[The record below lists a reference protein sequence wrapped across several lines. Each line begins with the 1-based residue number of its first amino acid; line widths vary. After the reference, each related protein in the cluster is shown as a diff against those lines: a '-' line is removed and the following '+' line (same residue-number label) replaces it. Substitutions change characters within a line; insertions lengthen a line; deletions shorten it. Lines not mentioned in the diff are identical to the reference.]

1 MSKKEHALAGLQL
14 PELVIQRQGKSRYQ
28 VRCQLEEGANLTIVG
43 RVFDD
48 QEFGPISFR
57 MDFVERFPQL
67 KEVTIIRKDDGSLV
81 YLKDT
86 SAQPPCL
93 DGRGRYLETAA
104 KSLAPAA
111 APQAAAP
118 AQAPATAP
126 AASAQ
131 EPSAQTVT
139 AQATATAS
147 AAPAAPAANMAAV
160 LGRIWLKLD
169 ALRFSPEDK
178 IKLMAL
184 AQEYCQADMDDAAIW
199 KVFSE
204 GPLSTLFLN
213 HIDQNARILCADLF
227 CLIGA
232 ETQPS
237 SAPAQTQVAATT
249 PEPAVA
255 AAAESAAAPA
265 EATESETAPA
275 EAAEIET
282 APAEAPATENAAAEE
297 STEAKLE
304 AVLARYERQ
313 IDKLGFTPEDKAQL
327 MELGRERC
335 QADMN
340 DDDIW
345 QLLSEGP
352 LSTLF
357 MAQVDRQFLPPAIN
371 KDEQQLTEVLKR
383 FEHQIDIFGFAPEDK
398 AKLMQLGHE
407 RCRVGMTDD
416 DIWDLLSKGPLS
428 ELYLGQID
436 KQFEECCD
444 DFFDSDQEDDS
455 DDEAVPASAEVQP
468 AAQAA
473 TAQAPAPQA
482 ATAQAPAPQAATAQA
497 PASKPTFTLV
507 EPEPQ
512 LQPQDKITAQAIA
525 QLEQRAAKYR
535 QKLQEEGNKPGMH
548 LNNYERD
555 SNPKVQA
562 VYYAGEIKKCTT
574 LKRNSTHLFTL
585 DVDDFSDVPEEMA
598 LCGEPLQ
605 APGEVGVPKR
615 LAFLVD
621 RKSTKLLYMSPCEHS
636 MLEPQAFMAEA
647 QKITKFMAQARGV
660 SGADLNNL
668 KPLITYDNLFHNL
681 DAMQTVVDAGFDCVM
696 RLHFAS
702 DIGKAAMDY
711 AISQGMHQGKFTI
724 KVNKYEGMLDTMVPP
739 KLCPTIQTA
748 QGEKK
753 VSLHVFLLPG
763 FLKADLEEQLNF
775 ASVKAPANLNR
786 LSAKERSELSQQAFR
801 RWAMVIA
808 TTDPYLS
815 GQDVLDAF
823 YERTVKREELDTLE
837 HHELSYIC
845 FGRERSTFMGRLFS
859 MQKTAQ
865 LMNEIP
871 FMDQLMPFMGILN
884 QAINKAMPDFR

>member
-43 RVFDD
+43 RIFDD

-57 MDFVERFPQL
+57 IDFVERFPQL

-104 KSLAPAA
+104 KSQAPAA

-139 AQATATAS
+139 APATATAS

-237 SAPAQTQVAATT
+237 SAPAQTQEAATT

-275 EAAEIET
+275 EATESET
-282 APAEAPATENAAAEE
+282 APAEAHATENAAAEE

-482 ATAQAPAPQAATAQA
+482 ATAQAPA
-497 PASKPTFTLV
+497 SKPTFTLV

-548 LNNYERD
+548 LNNY
-555 SNPKVQA
+555 
-562 VYYAGEIKKCTT
+562 
-574 LKRNSTHLFTL
+574 
-585 DVDDFSDVPEEMA
+585 
-598 LCGEPLQ
+598 
-605 APGEVGVPKR
+605 
-615 LAFLVD
+615 
-621 RKSTKLLYMSPCEHS
+621 
-636 MLEPQAFMAEA
+636 
-647 QKITKFMAQARGV
+647 
-660 SGADLNNL
+660 
-668 KPLITYDNLFHNL
+668 
-681 DAMQTVVDAGFDCVM
+681 
-696 RLHFAS
+696 
-702 DIGKAAMDY
+702 
-711 AISQGMHQGKFTI
+711 
-724 KVNKYEGMLDTMVPP
+724 
-739 KLCPTIQTA
+739 
-748 QGEKK
+748 
-753 VSLHVFLLPG
+753 
-763 FLKADLEEQLNF
+763 
-775 ASVKAPANLNR
+775 
-786 LSAKERSELSQQAFR
+786 
-801 RWAMVIA
+801 
-808 TTDPYLS
+808 
-815 GQDVLDAF
+815 
-823 YERTVKREELDTLE
+823 
-837 HHELSYIC
+837 
-845 FGRERSTFMGRLFS
+845 
-859 MQKTAQ
+859 
-865 LMNEIP
+865 
-871 FMDQLMPFMGILN
+871 
-884 QAINKAMPDFR
+884 

>member
-93 DGRGRYLETAA
+93 DVRGRYLETAA
-104 KSLAPAA
+104 KSQAPAA

-265 EATESETAPA
+265 EAPES
-275 EAAEIET
+275 ET

-468 AAQAA
+468 AA
-473 TAQAPAPQA
+473 
-482 ATAQAPAPQAATAQA
+482 QAATAQA

-702 DIGKAAMDY
+702 DIGKAATDY

-724 KVNKYEGMLDTMVPP
+724 KVDKYEGMLDTMVPP

-763 FLKADLEEQLNF
+763 FLKADLAEQLNF
-775 ASVKAPANLNR
+775 ASIKAPANLNR

-859 MQKTAQ
+859 IQKNAQ

>member
-28 VRCQLEEGANLTIVG
+28 VRCQLEEGTNLTIVG
-43 RVFDD
+43 RVFAD

-104 KSLAPAA
+104 K
-111 APQAAAP
+111 PQAAAP
-118 AQAPATAP
+118 AQASAAAPAATAP
-126 AASAQ
+126 ASAPQ
-131 EPSAQTVT
+131 
-139 AQATATAS
+139 ATAS
-147 AAPAAPAANMAAV
+147 AAQTVAAQTSTTASAAPQSAAAPAANMAAV

-204 GPLSTLFLN
+204 GPLSKLFLT
-213 HIDQNARILCADLF
+213 HIDQNARALCADLF

-237 SAPAQTQVAATT
+237 SVPAQEAATSPETAAT
-249 PEPAVA
+249 PETA
-255 AAAESAAAPA
+255 ASPEPAPA
-265 EATESETAPA
+265 EATEAPVEAAAPA
-275 EAAEIET
+275 ETA
-282 APAEAPATENAAAEE
+282 APAEAPAEE
-297 STEAKLE
+297 SAEAKLE
-304 AVLARYERQ
+304 AVLARFERQ

-335 QADMN
+335 QADMSDN
-340 DDDIW
+340 DIW

-357 MAQVDRQFLPPAIN
+357 MAQVDRQFLPPATD
-371 KDEQQLTEVLKR
+371 KDEQQLTDVLKR
-383 FEHQIDIFGFAPEDK
+383 FEHQIDIFDFAPEDK
-398 AKLMQLGHE
+398 AKLMELGHE

-416 DIWDLLSKGPLS
+416 DIWDVLSKGPLS
-428 ELYLGQID
+428 DLYLGQID
-436 KQFEECCD
+436 KQFEESCD
-444 DFFDSDQEDDS
+444 DLFDSDQDDDFES
-455 DDEAVPASAEVQP
+455 EATPAQPDASA
-468 AAQAA
+468 A
-473 TAQAPAPQA
+473 APQA
-482 ATAQAPAPQAATAQA
+482 ATAQTPAAQGQAAQSAKG
-497 PASKPTFTLV
+497 KPTFTLV

-512 LQPQDKITAQAIA
+512 PKDKVTAQAIA
-525 QLEQRAAKYR
+525 QLEQRAEKYR
-535 QKLQEEGNKPGMH
+535 QKLQQEGNKPGMH
-548 LNNYERD
+548 LNGYERD
-555 SNPKVQA
+555 SDPKVQA
-562 VYYAGEIKKCTT
+562 DYYASEIKKCPTIS
-574 LKRNSTHLFTL
+574 RNSTHLFTL
-585 DVDDFSDVPEEMA
+585 DVEDFSDVPEEMA

-615 LAFLVD
+615 LLFLVD
-621 RKSTKLLYMSPCEHS
+621 RERNKLLYMAPCEHS

-647 QKITKFMAQARGV
+647 QQVTNFMAQARGV
-660 SGADLNNL
+660 SGAAIEHI
-668 KPLITYDNLFHNL
+668 KPLIAYDKLFHNL
-681 DAMQTVVDAGFDCVM
+681 DAMQTVASAGFDCVM

-702 DIGKAAMDY
+702 DIGTAAMDY
-711 AISQGMHQGKFTI
+711 ALSQGMHQGKHTI
-724 KVNKYEGMLDTMVPP
+724 KIAKYEGMLDMMVPP
-739 KLCPTIQTA
+739 KLCPTISTA

-753 VSLHVFLLPG
+753 VSLHVFLLPS
-763 FLKADLEEQLNF
+763 FLQADLAEQLRS
-775 ASVKAPANLNR
+775 ASIKAPANLNR

-801 RWAMVIA
+801 RYAMVIA
-808 TTDPYLS
+808 TTDPYLK
-815 GQDVLDAF
+815 GQAVLDAF
-823 YERTVKREELDTLE
+823 YETTAKREELDRLE

-859 MQKTAQ
+859 MQQTSQ

-884 QAINKAMPDFR
+884 KALNKVMPDFQ

>member
-1 MSKKEHALAGLQL
+1 MSKNEHALAGLQL

-28 VRCQLEEGANLTIVG
+28 VRCQLEEGTNLTIVG
-43 RVFDD
+43 RVFAD

-93 DGRGRYLETAA
+93 DGRGRYLETGA
-104 KSLAPAA
+104 K
-111 APQAAAP
+111 PQAAAP
-118 AQAPATAP
+118 AQASAAAPAATDPATAP
-126 AASAQ
+126 QATASSAQ
-131 EPSAQTVT
+131 AQAAQTVA
-139 AQATATAS
+139 AQTSVATS
-147 AAPAAPAANMAAV
+147 AAAPQSAAAPAANMAAV

-184 AQEYCQADMDDAAIW
+184 AQEFCQADMDDAAIW

-204 GPLSTLFLN
+204 GPLSKLFLT
-213 HIDQNARILCADLF
+213 HIDQNARVLCADLF

-237 SAPAQTQVAATT
+237 SVPAQVAATSPETAAT
-249 PEPAVA
+249 PETA
-255 AAAESAAAPA
+255 ASPEPAPA
-265 EATESETAPA
+265 EATEASVEVEASA
-275 EAAEIET
+275 EAV
-282 APAEAPATENAAAEE
+282 APAEAPAEE
-297 STEAKLE
+297 SAAAKLE

-335 QADMN
+335 QADMS

-357 MAQVDRQFLPPAIN
+357 MAQVDRQFLPPATD
-371 KDEQQLTEVLKR
+371 KDEQQLTDVLKR
-383 FEHQIDIFGFAPEDK
+383 FEHQIDIFDFAPEDK
-398 AKLMQLGHE
+398 AKLMELGHE

-416 DIWDLLSKGPLS
+416 DIWDILSKGPLS
-428 ELYLGQID
+428 DLYLGQID
-436 KQFEECCD
+436 KQFEESCD
-444 DFFDSDQEDDS
+444 DLFDSDQDDDFES
-455 DDEAVPASAEVQP
+455 EATPAQPDASAAETKVATTPATNTQTP
-468 AAQAA
+468 AAQA
-473 TAQAPAPQA
+473 
-482 ATAQAPAPQAATAQA
+482 
-497 PASKPTFTLV
+497 SKGKPTFTLV

-512 LQPQDKITAQAIA
+512 PKDKVTAQAIA
-525 QLEQRAAKYR
+525 QLEQRAEKYR
-535 QKLQEEGNKPGMH
+535 QKLQQEGNKPGMH
-548 LNNYERD
+548 LNGYERD
-555 SNPKVQA
+555 SDPKVQA
-562 VYYAGEIKKCTT
+562 DYYAAEIKKCPTIS
-574 LKRNSTHLFTL
+574 RNSTHLFTL
-585 DVDDFSDVPEEMA
+585 DVEDFSDVPEEMA

-615 LAFLVD
+615 LLFLVD
-621 RKSTKLLYMSPCEHS
+621 RERNKLLYMAPCEHS

-647 QKITKFMAQARGV
+647 QQVTNFMAQARGV
-660 SGADLNNL
+660 SGAAIEHI
-668 KPLITYDNLFHNL
+668 KPLIAYDKLFHNL
-681 DAMQTVVDAGFDCVM
+681 DAMQTVASAGFDCVM

-702 DIGKAAMDY
+702 DIGTAAMDY
-711 AISQGMHQGKFTI
+711 ALSQGMHQGKHTI
-724 KVNKYEGMLDTMVPP
+724 KIAKYEGMLDMMVPP
-739 KLCPTIQTA
+739 KLCPTISTA

-753 VSLHVFLLPG
+753 VSLHVFLLPS
-763 FLKADLEEQLNF
+763 FLQADLAEQLRS
-775 ASVKAPANLNR
+775 ASIKAPANLSR

-808 TTDPYLS
+808 TTDPYLK
-815 GQDVLDAF
+815 GQAVLDAF
-823 YERTVKREELDTLE
+823 YEATAKREELDRLE

-859 MQKTAQ
+859 MQQTSQ

-884 QAINKAMPDFR
+884 KALNKVMPDFQ

>member
-1 MSKKEHALAGLQL
+1 M
-14 PELVIQRQGKSRYQ
+14 IQRQGKSRYQ
-28 VRCQLEEGANLTIVG
+28 VRCQLEEGTNLTVVG
-43 RVFDD
+43 RVFAD

-93 DGRGRYLETAA
+93 DGRSRYLETGA
-104 KSLAPAA
+104 K
-111 APQAAAP
+111 PQAAAP
-118 AQAPATAP
+118 AQASAAAPAATAPATAP
-126 AASAQ
+126 QATASSAQ
-131 EPSAQTVT
+131 AQAAQTVA
-139 AQATATAS
+139 AQTS
-147 AAPAAPAANMAAV
+147 AATSAAAPQSAAAPAANMAAV

-204 GPLSTLFLN
+204 GPLSKLFLT
-213 HIDQNARILCADLF
+213 HIDQNARVLCADLF

-232 ETQPS
+232 EVQPS
-237 SAPAQTQVAATT
+237 SAPAQVATTSPETAATPET
-249 PEPAVA
+249 AASPEPAP
-255 AAAESAAAPA
+255 AEATVEVEAAAPA
-265 EATESETAPA
+265 ETA
-275 EAAEIET
+275 
-282 APAEAPATENAAAEE
+282 APAEAPAEE
-297 STEAKLE
+297 SAEAKLE
-304 AVLARYERQ
+304 AVLARFERQ

-335 QADMN
+335 QADMS

-357 MAQVDRQFLPPAIN
+357 MAQVDRQFLPPATD
-371 KDEQQLTEVLKR
+371 KDEQQLTDVLKR
-383 FEHQIDIFGFAPEDK
+383 FEHQIDIFDFAPEDK
-398 AKLMQLGHE
+398 AKLMELGRE

-416 DIWDLLSKGPLS
+416 DIWDILSKGPLS
-428 ELYLGQID
+428 DLYLGQID
-436 KQFEECCD
+436 KQFEESCD
-444 DFFDSDQEDDS
+444 DLFDSEQDDDFDS
-455 DDEAVPASAEVQP
+455 EATPAQPDASA
-468 AAQAA
+468 A
-473 TAQAPAPQA
+473 APQA
-482 ATAQAPAPQAATAQA
+482 ATAQTPAAQGQAAQSAKG
-497 PASKPTFTLV
+497 KPTFTLV

-512 LQPQDKITAQAIA
+512 PKDKVTAQAIA
-525 QLEQRAAKYR
+525 QLEQRAEKYR
-535 QKLQEEGNKPGMH
+535 QKLQQEGNKLGMH
-548 LNNYERD
+548 LNGYERD
-555 SNPKVQA
+555 SDPKVQA
-562 VYYAGEIKKCTT
+562 DYYAAEIKKCPTIS
-574 LKRNSTHLFTL
+574 RNSTHLFTL
-585 DVDDFSDVPEEMA
+585 DVEDFSDVPEEMA

-615 LAFLVD
+615 LLFLVD
-621 RKSTKLLYMSPCEHS
+621 RERNKLLYMAPCEHS

-647 QKITKFMAQARGV
+647 QQVTNFMAQARGV
-660 SGADLNNL
+660 SGAAIEHI
-668 KPLITYDNLFHNL
+668 KPLIAYDKLFHNL
-681 DAMQTVVDAGFDCVM
+681 DAMQTVASAGFDCIM

-702 DIGKAAMDY
+702 DIGTAAMDY
-711 AISQGMHQGKFTI
+711 ALSQGMHQGKHTI
-724 KVNKYEGMLDTMVPP
+724 KIAKYEGMLDMMVPP
-739 KLCPTIQTA
+739 KLCPTISTA

-763 FLKADLEEQLNF
+763 FLQADLAEQLRS
-775 ASVKAPANLNR
+775 ASIKAPANLSR

-808 TTDPYLS
+808 TTDPYLK
-815 GQDVLDAF
+815 GQAVLDAF
-823 YERTVKREELDTLE
+823 YEATAKREELDRLE

-859 MQKTAQ
+859 MQQTAQ

-884 QAINKAMPDFR
+884 KALNKVMPDFQ

>member
-28 VRCQLEEGANLTIVG
+28 VRCQLEEGTNLTIVG
-43 RVFDD
+43 RVFAD

-93 DGRGRYLETAA
+93 DGRGRYLETGA
-104 KSLAPAA
+104 K
-111 APQAAAP
+111 PQAAAP
-118 AQAPATAP
+118 AQASAAAPAATAPATAP
-126 AASAQ
+126 QATASSAQ
-131 EPSAQTVT
+131 AQAAQTVA
-139 AQATATAS
+139 AQTS
-147 AAPAAPAANMAAV
+147 AATSAAAPQSAAAPAANKAAV

-204 GPLSTLFLN
+204 GPLSKLFLT
-213 HIDQNARILCADLF
+213 HIDQNARVLCADLF

-232 ETQPS
+232 EAQPS
-237 SAPAQTQVAATT
+237 SAPAQVAATSPET
-249 PEPAVA
+249 AASPEP
-255 AAAESAAAPA
+255 APA
-265 EATESETAPA
+265 EATEASVEVEASA
-275 EAAEIET
+275 EAV
-282 APAEAPATENAAAEE
+282 APAEAPAEE
-297 STEAKLE
+297 SAEAKLE
-304 AVLARYERQ
+304 AVLARFERQ

-335 QADMN
+335 QADMS

-357 MAQVDRQFLPPAIN
+357 MAQVDRQFLPPATDQ
-371 KDEQQLTEVLKR
+371 DEQQLTDVLKR
-383 FEHQIDIFGFAPEDK
+383 FEHQIDIFDFAPEDK
-398 AKLMQLGHE
+398 AKLMELGRE

-416 DIWDLLSKGPLS
+416 DIWDILSKGPLS
-428 ELYLGQID
+428 DLYLGQID
-436 KQFEECCD
+436 KQFEESCD
-444 DFFDSDQEDDS
+444 DLFDSEQDDDFES
-455 DDEAVPASAEVQP
+455 EAAPAQP
-468 AAQAA
+468 AASAA
-473 TAQAPAPQA
+473 APQA
-482 ATAQAPAPQAATAQA
+482 ATAQTPAAQGQAAQSAKG
-497 PASKPTFTLV
+497 KPTFTLV

-512 LQPQDKITAQAIA
+512 PKDKVTAQAIA
-525 QLEQRAAKYR
+525 QLEQRAEKYR
-535 QKLQEEGNKPGMH
+535 QKLQQEGNKPGLH
-548 LNNYERD
+548 LNRYERD
-555 SNPKVQA
+555 SDPKVQA
-562 VYYAGEIKKCTT
+562 DYYAAEIKKCPTIS
-574 LKRNSTHLFTL
+574 RNSTHLFTL
-585 DVDDFSDVPEEMA
+585 DVEDFSDVPEEMA

-615 LAFLVD
+615 LLFLVD
-621 RKSTKLLYMSPCEHS
+621 RESTKLLYMAPCEHS

-647 QKITKFMAQARGV
+647 QQVTNFMAQARGV
-660 SGADLNNL
+660 SGAAIEHI
-668 KPLITYDNLFHNL
+668 KPLIAYDKLFHNL
-681 DAMQTVVDAGFDCVM
+681 DAMQTVASAGFDCVM

-702 DIGKAAMDY
+702 DIGTAAMDY
-711 AISQGMHQGKFTI
+711 ALSQGMHQGKHTI
-724 KVNKYEGMLDTMVPP
+724 KIAKYEGMLDMMVPP
-739 KLCPTIQTA
+739 KLCPTISTA

-763 FLKADLEEQLNF
+763 FLQADLAEQLRS
-775 ASVKAPANLNR
+775 ASIKAPANLSR

-801 RWAMVIA
+801 RYAMVIA
-808 TTDPYLS
+808 TTDPYFK
-815 GQDVLDAF
+815 GQAVLDAF
-823 YERTVKREELDTLE
+823 YDATAKREELDRLE
-837 HHELSYIC
+837 HNELSYIC

-859 MQKTAQ
+859 LQQTSQ

-871 FMDQLMPFMGILN
+871 FMDQMMPFMGILN
-884 QAINKAMPDFR
+884 QALNKIMPDFQ

>member
-28 VRCQLEEGANLTIVG
+28 VRCQLEEGTNLTIVG
-43 RVFDD
+43 RVFAD

-104 KSLAPAA
+104 K
-111 APQAAAP
+111 PQAAAP
-118 AQAPATAP
+118 AQAPAPAATAP
-126 AASAQ
+126 A
-131 EPSAQTVT
+131 T
-139 AQATATAS
+139 APQATAS
-147 AAPAAPAANMAAV
+147 AAQTVAAQTSVATSAAAPQSAAAPAANMAAV

-204 GPLSTLFLN
+204 GPLSKLFLT
-213 HIDQNARILCADLF
+213 HIDQNARVLCADLF

-237 SAPAQTQVAATT
+237 SAPAQVAATS
-249 PEPAVA
+249 PETA
-255 AAAESAAAPA
+255 ASPESAPVEATEAPVEAAAPA
-265 EATESETAPA
+265 ETA
-275 EAAEIET
+275 
-282 APAEAPATENAAAEE
+282 APAEAPAEE
-297 STEAKLE
+297 SAAAKLE

-335 QADMN
+335 QADMS

-357 MAQVDRQFLPPAIN
+357 MAQVDRQFLPPATD
-371 KDEQQLTEVLKR
+371 KDEQQLTDVLKR
-383 FEHQIDIFGFAPEDK
+383 FEHQIDIFDFAPEDK
-398 AKLMQLGHE
+398 AKLMELGHE

-416 DIWDLLSKGPLS
+416 DIWDILSKGPLS
-428 ELYLGQID
+428 DLYLGQID
-436 KQFEECCD
+436 KQFEESCD
-444 DFFDSDQEDDS
+444 DLFDSDQDDDFES
-455 DDEAVPASAEVQP
+455 EAAPAQP
-468 AAQAA
+468 AASAA
-473 TAQAPAPQA
+473 APQA
-482 ATAQAPAPQAATAQA
+482 ATAQTPAAQGQAAQSAKG
-497 PASKPTFTLV
+497 KPTFTLV

-512 LQPQDKITAQAIA
+512 PKDKVTAQAIA
-525 QLEQRAAKYR
+525 QLEQRAEKYR
-535 QKLQEEGNKPGMH
+535 QKLQQEGNKPGMH
-548 LNNYERD
+548 LNGYERD
-555 SNPKVQA
+555 SDPKVQA
-562 VYYAGEIKKCTT
+562 DYYASEIKKCPTIS
-574 LKRNSTHLFTL
+574 RNSTHLFTL
-585 DVDDFSDVPEEMA
+585 DVEDFSDVPEEMA
-598 LCGEPLQ
+598 LRGEPLQ

-615 LAFLVD
+615 LLFLVD
-621 RKSTKLLYMSPCEHS
+621 RERNKLLYMAPCEHS

-647 QKITKFMAQARGV
+647 QQVTNFMAQARGV
-660 SGADLNNL
+660 SGAAIEHI
-668 KPLITYDNLFHNL
+668 KPLIAYDKLFHNL
-681 DAMQTVVDAGFDCVM
+681 DAMQTVASAGFDCVM

-702 DIGKAAMDY
+702 DIGTAAMDY
-711 AISQGMHQGKFTI
+711 ALSQGMHQGKHTI
-724 KVNKYEGMLDTMVPP
+724 KIAKYEGMLDMMVPP
-739 KLCPTIQTA
+739 KLCPTISTA

-763 FLKADLEEQLNF
+763 FLQADLAEQLRS
-775 ASVKAPANLNR
+775 ASIKAPANLSR

-808 TTDPYLS
+808 TTDPYLK
-815 GQDVLDAF
+815 GQAVLDAF
-823 YERTVKREELDTLE
+823 YEATAKREELDRLE

-845 FGRERSTFMGRLFS
+845 FGRERSTFMGRLFT
-859 MQKTAQ
+859 MQQTAQ
-865 LMNEIP
+865 MMNELP
-871 FMDQLMPFMGILN
+871 FMDQIMPFMGILN
-884 QAINKAMPDFR
+884 KALNKVMPDFQ

>member
-28 VRCQLEEGANLTIVG
+28 VRCQLEEGTNLTIVG
-43 RVFDD
+43 RVFAD

-104 KSLAPAA
+104 K
-111 APQAAAP
+111 PQAAAP
-118 AQAPATAP
+118 AQAPAPAATVPATAP
-126 AASAQ
+126 Q
-131 EPSAQTVT
+131 
-139 AQATATAS
+139 ATAS
-147 AAPAAPAANMAAV
+147 AAQTVAAQTSAATSAAAPQSAAAPAANMAAV

-204 GPLSTLFLN
+204 GPLSKLFLT
-213 HIDQNARILCADLF
+213 HIDQNARALCADLF

-237 SAPAQTQVAATT
+237 SAPAQVAATSPETAAT
-249 PEPAVA
+249 PETA
-255 AAAESAAAPA
+255 ASPEPAPA
-265 EATESETAPA
+265 EATEAPA
-275 EAAEIET
+275 ETA
-282 APAEAPATENAAAEE
+282 APAEAPAEE
-297 STEAKLE
+297 SAAAKLE
-304 AVLARYERQ
+304 AVLARFERQ

-335 QADMN
+335 QADMS

-357 MAQVDRQFLPPAIN
+357 MAQVDRQFLPPATD
-371 KDEQQLTEVLKR
+371 KDKQQLTDVLKR
-383 FEHQIDIFGFAPEDK
+383 FEHQIDIFDFAPEDK
-398 AKLMQLGHE
+398 AKLMELGHE

-416 DIWDLLSKGPLS
+416 DIWDILSKGPLS
-428 ELYLGQID
+428 DLYLGQID
-436 KQFEECCD
+436 KQFEESCD
-444 DFFDSDQEDDS
+444 DLFDSDQDDDFES
-455 DDEAVPASAEVQP
+455 EAAPAQP
-468 AAQAA
+468 AASAA
-473 TAQAPAPQA
+473 APQA
-482 ATAQAPAPQAATAQA
+482 ATAQTPAAQGQAAQSAKG
-497 PASKPTFTLV
+497 KPTFTLV

-512 LQPQDKITAQAIA
+512 PKDKVTAQAIA
-525 QLEQRAAKYR
+525 QLEQRAEKYR
-535 QKLQEEGNKPGMH
+535 QKLQQEGNKPGMH
-548 LNNYERD
+548 LNGYERD
-555 SNPKVQA
+555 SDPKVQA
-562 VYYAGEIKKCTT
+562 DYYASEIKKCPNIS
-574 LKRNSTHLFTL
+574 RNSTHLFTL
-585 DVDDFSDVPEEMA
+585 DVEDFSDVPEEMA

-615 LAFLVD
+615 LLFLVD
-621 RKSTKLLYMSPCEHS
+621 RESTKLLYMAPCEHS

-647 QKITKFMAQARGV
+647 QQVTNFMAQARGV
-660 SGADLNNL
+660 SGAAIEHI
-668 KPLITYDNLFHNL
+668 KPLIAYDKLFHNL
-681 DAMQTVVDAGFDCVM
+681 DAMQTVANAGFDCVM

-702 DIGKAAMDY
+702 DIGTAAMDY
-711 AISQGMHQGKFTI
+711 ALSQGMHQGKHTI
-724 KVNKYEGMLDTMVPP
+724 KIAKYEGILDMMVPP
-739 KLCPTIQTA
+739 KLCPTISTA

-763 FLKADLEEQLNF
+763 FLQADLAEQLRS
-775 ASVKAPANLNR
+775 ASIKAPANLSR
-786 LSAKERSELSQQAFR
+786 LSAKERSELRQQAFR

-808 TTDPYLS
+808 TTDPYLK
-815 GQDVLDAF
+815 GQAVLDAF
-823 YERTVKREELDTLE
+823 YEATAKREELDRLE

-845 FGRERSTFMGRLFS
+845 FGRERSTFMGRLFT
-859 MQKTAQ
+859 MQQTSQ

-871 FMDQLMPFMGILN
+871 FMDQIMPFMGILN
-884 QAINKAMPDFR
+884 KALNKVMPDFQ